1 MILCRLEDVS
11 RHYSSETVFRDV
23 SVQIRAGERIGLVG
37 PNGAG
42 KTTLLR
48 VIAGEDPPDSGCVH
62 WHDGI
67 SVVHLRQIRDVTPG
81 RTLLEEVRSAMS
93 RLEGWYEEM
102 VEAGRRMAEAVDP
115 DEHRRAANVY
125 DDRQELLR
133 RCGGYDFRHRIEEV
147 LFGLGFSEEDFDR
160 DVATFS
166 GGQQSRISLARL
178 LLQSPDVMLLDEPT
192 NHLDVAATE
201 WLESYLCA
209 QRAAMVLASHDRYFL
224 DKTSTA
230 IWELAGG
237 RLAVYPGNFS
247 QYWALRAERRKAA
260 ERVADRQAEEVGRL
274 QEFVRRNKAGQL
286 AKQAKSREK
295 RIERILAQRVDRIRD
310 FDRPPMAFPSGPR
323 AGDVVLSATGVS
335 KAFDRLLFSDVN
347 LEIER
352 GWRVG
357 VVGPNG
363 SGKTTLLRIL
373 LGEEP
378 PTSGRVRMGA
388 NVRVGYLRQ
397 NVEDLDPDS
406 TCLEV
411 VRPSWRAAEH
421 EEVFRRILARFG
433 VGEDLAENRV
443 GSLSGGQRSRVA
455 LARISAQ
462 EVNLLV
468 LDEPTNHL
476 DVWACAA
483 LEEAIQAFDGAVVV
497 VSHDRYFLNAVC
509 RKLFVVENQR
519 VRRID
524 GNYDRYVEL
533 RSAAAAAAE
542 VRKPKAAPATIPARR
557 KRKYP
562 YRKAE
567 EIEAEIH
574 EREGRLAAL
583 KSSLQRPEVYSDGRR
598 LSEVTRE
605 IQLLQMEVDQLMDH
619 WTEAMELNA

>member
-1 MILCRLEDVS
+1 MILCRVEDVS
-11 RHYSSETVFRDV
+11 RHYSTETVFRNV
-23 SVQIRAGERIGLVG
+23 SLQLRAGDRIGLVG

-48 VIAGEDPPDSGCVH
+48 VIAGEDAPDSGSVY
-62 WHDGI
+62 WHGET
-67 SVVHLRQIRDVTPG
+67 SVAHLRQIRDVTPG
-81 RTLLEEVRSAMS
+81 NTLLEEVRAAMS
-93 RLEGWYEEM
+93 RLEHWYEEM

-115 DEHRRAANVY
+115 DEHRRASNVY
-125 DDRQELLR
+125 DDRQERLR
-133 RCGGYDFRHRIEEV
+133 RRGGYDFQHRIEEV
-147 LFGLGFSEEDFDR
+147 LFGLGFRKEDFDR

-178 LLQSPDVMLLDEPT
+178 LLQSPDIMLLDEPT

-224 DKTSTA
+224 DKTSTT

-237 RLAVYPGNFS
+237 RLTAYPGNFS
-247 QYWALRAERRKAA
+247 QYSAIRAERRKAA
-260 ERVADRQAEEVGRL
+260 DRIADRQAEEVGRL
-274 QEFVRRNKAGQL
+274 EEFVRRNKAGQL
-286 AKQAKSREK
+286 AKQAKSRER
-295 RIERILAQRVDRIRD
+295 RIERIRERQVERIRD
-310 FDRPPMAFPSGPR
+310 VERPPMVFPSGPR
-323 AGDVVLSATGVS
+323 AGDVVVSAKGVS
-335 KAFDRLLFSDVN
+335 KAFDRLLFSEVD

-378 PTSGRVRMGA
+378 PTSGRVRLGS
-388 NVRVGYLRQ
+388 NVRIGYLRQ
-397 NVEDLDPDS
+397 DVEDLDPDS
-406 TCLEV
+406 SCLEV
-411 VRPSWRAAEH
+411 VRPPWRASES

-455 LARISAQ
+455 LARIAAQ
-462 EVNLLV
+462 EVNVLA

-483 LEEAIQAFDGAVVV
+483 LEDAIQAFDGAVVV

-509 RKLFVVENQR
+509 RKLFVVESQR

-533 RSAAAAAAE
+533 RSAAAVEA
-542 VRKPKAAPATIPARR
+542 RTPKAAPASNPAKR

-567 EIEAEIH
+567 EIEADIH
-574 EREGRLAAL
+574 ERESRLAAL
-583 KSSLQRPEVYSDGRR
+583 QSSLQRPEVFSDGRR

-605 IQLLQMEVDQLMDH
+605 IQLVQMEVERLMDH
-619 WTEAMELNA
+619 WAEAMELNA